1 MKRFLFI
8 CFVLFSI
15 VFLYVVE
22 ISAQNE
28 DYINQYFQRTEF
40 DDVNEIFEKS
50 EYGKSFDIE
59 KTMSDFISGKIEI
72 SPKAVFKYFL
82 TTVFKEVFENID
94 IVRNIIIICVLSA
107 VIKNFTG
114 SLQNRETGEL
124 AFYITYIVMIIA
136 LFSSFTLCISV
147 MKDTVYAVSELMKA
161 SVPLIIGVL
170 VMSGGTTS
178 AYLFSSVIFSSAEF
192 TVFFAEGFAVPLIIT
207 ASVMQILNCLSEKE
221 ILSKFTEL
229 LKNCVSWGIKG
240 CAVVFMGILSFQ
252 KLGGES
258 GNVLFNKT
266 AKFAVNMVP
275 VVGDVFSGTV
285 DSFKA
290 FSGVVKTGFGAAFII
305 GTIILCMVPIIKI
318 AAIIFIYK
326 FTASIIEPVCDK
338 RIVNCIDKMSKY
350 AGIILGIVFM
360 TITIFIFALIMI
372 ISISGG

>member
-1 MKRFLFI
+1 
-8 CFVLFSI
+8 
-15 VFLYVVE
+15 
-22 ISAQNE
+22 
-28 DYINQYFQRTEF
+28 
-40 DDVNEIFEKS
+40 
-50 EYGKSFDIE
+50 
-59 KTMSDFISGKIEI
+59 
-72 SPKAVFKYFL
+72 
-82 TTVFKEVFENID
+82 
-94 IVRNIIIICVLSA
+94 
-107 VIKNFTG
+107 
-114 SLQNRETGEL
+114 
-124 AFYITYIVMIIA
+124 MIIA